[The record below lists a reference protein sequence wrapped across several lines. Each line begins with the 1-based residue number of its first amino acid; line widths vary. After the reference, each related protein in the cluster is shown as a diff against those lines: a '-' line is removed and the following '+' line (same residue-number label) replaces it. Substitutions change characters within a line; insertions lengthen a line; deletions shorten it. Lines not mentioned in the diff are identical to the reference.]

1 MYSKKKLGDCSF
13 DGESIDNSKRI
24 GFDEINMIIEA
35 KYVLMDLCHCTDDKR
50 YTPGFVKLSEEGGL
64 EAEVPA

>member
-35 KYVLMDLCHCTDDKR
+35 KYVLWICVIVRMTNAILLDL
-50 YTPGFVKLSEEGGL
+50 
-64 EAEVPA
+64 